1 MILLGV
7 VLLAPA
13 CGDSGGALT
22 TEQYFI
28 EVEAAAVAYDEGAD
42 AAEVAG
48 DAIQDP
54 IASVQETLKMGAVVL
69 RKFVSK
75 LDSLPPPVS
84 LTEEHSQAV
93 ATGQESVAA
102 LDGLIAEVN
111 RVDTMDDLNALAA
124 SEVFDTFGE
133 SSDQFTDSCWEL
145 TRAAADRGIEV
156 DLRCG

>member
-22 TEQYFI
+22 TEEYFI
-28 EVEAAAVAYDEGAD
+28 EVEAAAVTYDEEAN

-54 IASVQETLKMGAVVL
+54 VASVQETLKRGAVVL
-69 RKFVSK
+69 RKLVSK
-75 LDSLPPPVS
+75 LDSFPPPVS

-93 ATGQESVAA
+93 ETGQELVAA

-111 RVDTMDDLNALAA
+111 RVDTLDDLNALAA
-124 SEVFDTFGE
+124 SDAFDAFEEG
-133 SSDQFTDSCWEL
+133 SDEFTDSCWEL

-156 DLRCG
+156 DLRCS